1 LNPPI
6 ALNSLGFNK
15 KFLRVSASLAG
26 CFILAGCQSGILHPE
41 GPVGVREAA
50 LLLETFGIMMIV
62 VLPVIFMTVFFA
74 WRYRAGNERAVYAPD
89 WSRSPKLEILIWSVP
104 FVIVVFLGAVCW
116 RSTHALDPYR
126 PLQAP
131 GKSLTIEV
139 VALDWKWLFI
149 YPDAHI
155 AVISQLEIPVNTQI
169 EFRITS
175 ATVMNVFFIPQL
187 GTQIYAMPGMQTEL
201 HLLAKNP
208 GIYAG
213 ISANFSGDG
222 FGGMHFSAVAVNAA
236 SFRTWVKRSQ
246 AAPATLNGNAYQ
258 RLAAPS
264 ENNKV
269 QVFGTVDPALFGDI
283 LAARSDLAKRAPGAK
298 T

>member
-1 LNPPI
+1 M
-6 ALNSLGFNK
+6 
-15 KFLRVSASLAG
+15 
-26 CFILAGCQSGILHPE
+26 HPE
-41 GPVGVREAA
+41 GPVGVREAE
-50 LLLETFGIMMIV
+50 LLVETFGIMMIV

-74 WRYRAGNERAVYAPD
+74 WRYRAGNEYAIYAPA

-104 FVIVVFLGAVCW
+104 FVIVVFLGALCW

-126 PLQAP
+126 PLRAP
-131 GKSLTIEV
+131 GKSLTIDV

-155 AVISQLEIPVNTQI
+155 AVINQVEIPVNTQI

-187 GTQIYAMPGMQTEL
+187 GSQIYAMTGMQTEL

-208 GIYAG
+208 GTYRG

-222 FGGMHFSAVAVNAA
+222 FEGMHFSTVAVDPV
-236 SFRTWVKRSQ
+236 SFGNWVKRSQ
-246 AAPATLNGNAYQ
+246 AAPAMLNGNAYQ
-258 RLAAPS
+258 HLAAPS
-264 ENNKV
+264 ENNPV
-269 QVFGTVDPALFGDI
+269 QVFGRVDPALFDDI
-283 LAARSDLAKRAPGAK
+283 LAAHSGLEKSAPGAK
-298 T
+298 S

>member
-1 LNPPI
+1 MFQPNPKT
-6 ALNSLGFNK
+6 L
-15 KFLRVSASLAG
+15 SAGAALAG
-26 CFILAGCQSGILHPE
+26 CFSLSACQSGVLHPE

-50 LLLETFGIMMIV
+50 LLAETFGIMLIV
-62 VLPVIFMTVFFA
+62 VLPAIFMTVFFA
-74 WRYRAGNERAVYAPD
+74 WRYRAGNESAVYAPD
-89 WSRSPKLEILIWSVP
+89 WSYSPRLEMLIWAVP

-126 PLQAP
+126 PLQVK
-131 GKSLTIEV
+131 GKRLTIDV

-155 AVISQLEIPVNTQI
+155 AVVNQLEIPVNTQI
-169 EFRITS
+169 EFKITS

-187 GTQIYAMPGMQTEL
+187 GSQIYAMAGMQTEL

-208 GIYAG
+208 GTYRG

-222 FGGMHFSAVAVNAA
+222 FADMRFSAVAVDDGAFKN
-236 SFRTWVKRSQ
+236 WVKRSQ
-246 AAPATLNGNAYQ
+246 AAPAMLDANAYQ

-264 ENNKV
+264 KHN
-269 QVFGTVDPALFGDI
+269 QVEVFSTVDPALFGNI
-283 LAARSDLAKRAPGAK
+283 LAAHTGLTAPMAMPAPGPK